1 MDLPGLARVAT
12 EGQRPDV
19 PELTR
24 RLSKTFIEPSQSIV
38 LVVCA
43 CNADLATAEA
53 LRLAAEAD
61 PDGERTVGVLTR
73 QPDLMDPGTE
83 SSVQDIL
90 RGSREIGA
98 SWVFR
103 GAERGQ
109 LSRNVTQGQAL
120 TDEAQYFSTHSIFGS
135 SRRGGDGAP
144 ALAQY
149 LAEVLQD
156 AIARDVPEARRL
168 VDSKER
174 DVIAKLQALGDA
186 ADVDPSKKELG
197 WYASRRTLRKWSRR
211 RAPGKATGSAGLLR
225 MSSLCIEALMPM
237 SDPERRRGTLLPTRH
252 E

>member
-61 PDGERTVGVLTR
+61 PDGERTVGVLTK
-73 QPDLMDPGTE
+73 PDLMDPGTE

-90 RGSREIGA
+90 RGKVVKLERHGYF
-98 SWVFR
+98 VVR
-103 GAERGQ
+103 NRGQ

-120 TDEAQYFSTHSIFGS
+120 PEVVLLHAFDIREARAEGVWRP
-135 SRRGGDGAP
+135 SRAVSGG
-144 ALAQY
+144 
-149 LAEVLQD
+149 VLQD
-156 AIARDVPEARRL
+156 TAASAAQPWWT
-168 VDSKER
+168 
-174 DVIAKLQALGDA
+174 AKN
-186 ADVDPSKKELG
+186 
-197 WYASRRTLRKWSRR
+197 
-211 RAPGKATGSAGLLR
+211 AT
-225 MSSLCIEALMPM
+225 SSPNYK
-237 SDPERRRGTLLPTRH
+237 R
-252 E
+252 

>member
-1 MDLPGLARVAT
+1 VAT

-61 PDGERTVGVLTR
+61 PDGERTVGVLTK
-73 QPDLMDPGTE
+73 PDLMDPGTE

-90 RGSREIGA
+90 RGKVVKLERHGYF
-98 SWVFR
+98 VVR
-103 GAERGQ
+103 NRGQ

-120 TDEAQYFSTHSIFGS
+120 SDEAQYFSTHSIFGKLAQ
-135 SRRGGDGAP
+135 RGRFGAP

-186 ADVDPSKKELG
+186 TDVDPSKKKGSVGPSGHRLR
-197 WYASRRTLRKWSRR
+197 ASG
-211 RAPGKATGSAGLLR
+211 PGKL
-225 MSSLCIEALMPM
+225 
-237 SDPERRRGTLLPTRH
+237 
-252 E
+252 